1 MLTLC
6 LLPRVLVIWTELMC
20 SLRTKKEISKLWWAG
35 RLTSCWSHLIK
46 ICMKLDTLQHWV
58 VLFVLNCTESY
69 WIPPGSLSALIG
81 NLWETPVCNWFPFNS
96 PRANLDK
103 LFLYTSK
110 SLRLSVSLPPSLS
123 LTHTHCTSTTETIL
137 TLEDDS
143 VFLATCEEPW
153 CAADL
158 FFHWATSTKE
168 GMKGNLRV
176 CKHCQSCKKTLC
188 SRS

>member
-1 MLTLC
+1 MGWSQFCRSHCSYSVKLFSPAVSESQEVEIYMGLNAYIMLTLC

-110 SLRLSVSLPPSLS
+110 SLRLSLSPLPSLS
-123 LTHTHCTSTTETIL
+123 LTHTLYQHYI
-137 TLEDDS
+137 
-143 VFLATCEEPW
+143 A
-153 CAADL
+153 
-158 FFHWATSTKE
+158 
-168 GMKGNLRV
+168 NLLRPY
-176 CKHCQSCKKTLC
+176 
-188 SRS
+188 